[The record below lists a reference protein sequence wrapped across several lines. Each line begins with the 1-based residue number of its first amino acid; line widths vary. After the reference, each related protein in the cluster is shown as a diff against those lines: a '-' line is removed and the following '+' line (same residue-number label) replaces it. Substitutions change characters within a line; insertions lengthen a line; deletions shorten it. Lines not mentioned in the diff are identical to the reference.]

1 MAKITVDLDG
11 ARAKLS
17 DDAMNRGRY
26 AMGNQMLADMIQYVP
41 KRDSILRPTGHLTS
55 DNKKIIFDT
64 PYAKAQFQG
73 KIVRRDTGKTV
84 VFRKYSEPGT
94 GKRWDE
100 KAKGLHLPAWKRAFL
115 RGAGY

>member
-17 DDAMNRGRY
+17 DAAFDRGRY
-26 AMGNQMLADMIQYVP
+26 AMGNQMLADMNQYVP
-41 KRDSILRPTGHLTS
+41 KKGNILRPTGHLS
-55 DNKKIIFDT
+55 NDYKYIVYQT
-64 PYAKAQFQG
+64 PYAKAQFYG
-73 KIVRRDTGKTV
+73 TNGIVEFK
-84 VFRKYSEPGT
+84 KYSEPGT

-100 KAKGLHLPAWKRAFL
+100 RAKGLHLPAWKRAFL